1 MWTGQEMTLADGLMI
16 SAVGLLVVFAALAA
30 LAIAVTIIS
39 KIINTA
45 AKDKAPKQAAVAA
58 APAPALDEES
68 YAVLLAAISEEARLS
83 GEEFRVTS
91 IKELEGEED
100 RKSKRKSEKRK
111 GCILL

>member
-1 MWTGQEMTLADGLMI
+1 MWTGQEMTLVDGLMI

-30 LAIAVTIIS
+30 LAIAVIIIS

-45 AKDKAPKQAAVAA
+45 VKDKAPKQAAVAA
-58 APAPALDEES
+58 APAPAPALDEES

-91 IKELEGEED
+91 IKEL
-100 RKSKRKSEKRK
+100 
-111 GCILL
+111 

>member
-30 LAIAVTIIS
+30 LAIAVIIIS

-45 AKDKAPKQAAVAA
+45 VKDIIISKVIGTLFKESAPKAAAAVA
-58 APAPALDEES
+58 APAPAIDEES

-91 IKELEGEED
+91 IKEL
-100 RKSKRKSEKRK
+100 
-111 GCILL
+111 

>member
-30 LAIAVTIIS
+30 LAIAVIIIS

-45 AKDKAPKQAAVAA
+45 VKDKAPKQAAVAA
-58 APAPALDEES
+58 APALDEES

-91 IKELEGEED
+91 IKEL
-100 RKSKRKSEKRK
+100 
-111 GCILL
+111 